1 MAAILLADASNVV
14 PEVYRDGLKPS
25 GLPSEQ

>member
-1 MAAILLADASNVV
+1 LYIGTDEASAVV
-14 PEVYRDGLKPS
+14 PVVKNCGLKPS